1 MSHNFTSFCGEI
13 GKWGD
18 ILEWLKS
25 RRKEL
30 GFTQNQIAKLSGI
43 KQGYYTQIEN
53 GVRNPSVRLA
63 KKLGEI
69 LGVEWTKF
77 FD

>member
-1 MSHNFTSFCGEI
+1 M
-13 GKWGD
+13 
-18 ILEWLKS
+18 EWLRE
-25 RRKEL
+25 RRRQL

-53 GVRNPSVRLA
+53 GKRTPSVKLA

-69 LGVEWTKF
+69 LGVDWTKF